1 MNTLI
6 ITETLTPGGAEIFLM
21 NWASYAN
28 SSGHSAFI
36 FCMHKRLDND
46 STIRV
51 HLNNVRVYYPFSNKF
66 IDKYLAKVDSA
77 FKKMGLRFSIRD
89 YRTKSRLKKLHKN
102 LKIDIVHSH
111 LFPADYIT
119 MKAFENQKIRHF
131 TTIHGDYLRHYSS
144 AKAPI
149 AFRSK
154 MDEIL
159 SRVSGVVCISD
170 AQLEFFKNRVQTKTP
185 LKKIYNGF
193 NLNYDSGETVS
204 NRFVFGMVS
213 RGIKEKGWKE
223 ACLAFEKMG
232 IDNTELWLVG
242 TSDYMRELER
252 EFKHNRSIKFL
263 GYKENTIEIIKSINV
278 GLLPS
283 YYGSESLPTVII
295 EYLSQGKPVIAANIG
310 EVKNMIEQPMSCGT
324 LIEANQKP
332 VDIVELSKSMK
343 EMYVNNELRQQY
355 AMHTKPC
362 FEKFN
367 IEQCVTNYMD
377 FYRTSRTFTTADAK
391 TEE

>member
-1 MNTLI
+1 
-6 ITETLTPGGAEIFLM
+6 M

-28 SSGHSAFI
+28 SNGQSSFI
-36 FCMHKRLDND
+36 FCMHKRLDNE

-51 HLNNVRVYYPFSNKF
+51 HLNNVRVFYPFRNTL
-66 IDKYLAKVDSA
+66 IDKYVAKIDSA
-77 FKKMGLRFSIRD
+77 FKKLGFRFSIRN
-89 YRTKSRLKKLHKN
+89 YQIKRRLKKLYKE

-131 TTIHGDYLRHYSS
+131 TTIHGDYLRHFGST
-144 AKAPI
+144 KAPFDI
-149 AFRSK
+149 RSK
-154 MDEIL
+154 MNVIL
-159 SRVSGVVCISD
+159 STVSGVVCISD
-170 AQLEFFKNRVQTKTP
+170 AQVEFFKNRVQTKAP
-185 LKKIYNGF
+185 IKKIYNGF
-193 NLNYDSGETVS
+193 NLNYDSGETES
-204 NRFVFGMVS
+204 ERFVFGMVG

-223 ACLAFEKMG
+223 ACLAFEKIG
-232 IDNTELWLVG
+232 IDNAELWLVG
-242 TSDYMRELER
+242 ASEYMQELER
-252 EFKHNRSIKFL
+252 EFKHNKSIKFL
-263 GYKENTIEIIKSINV
+263 GYKENTIEIIKSFNV

-295 EYLSQGKPVIAANIG
+295 EYLSQGKPVIASDIG
-310 EVKNMIEQPMSCGT
+310 EVKNMIEQPISCGM
-324 LIEANQKP
+324 IIKANQKP
-332 VDIVELSKSMK
+332 VDIIELSKSMN
-343 EMYVNNELRQQY
+343 EMYANNDLREHY
-355 AMHTKPC
+355 AMHTKVC